1 MMPSAFYQLP
11 RKGCMFF
18 FFLLYP
24 LFTKLLIAVT
34 LNHTYAIYTR

>member
-11 RKGCMFF
+11 CKGCMF

>member
-11 RKGCMFF
+11 CKGCM